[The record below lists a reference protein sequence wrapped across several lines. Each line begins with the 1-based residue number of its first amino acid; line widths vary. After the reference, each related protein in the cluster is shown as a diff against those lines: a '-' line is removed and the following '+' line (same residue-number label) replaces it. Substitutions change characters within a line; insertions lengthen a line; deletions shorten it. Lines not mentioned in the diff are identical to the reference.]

1 MPRRVVPNLKGR
13 SHLTFPKKGGSLISR
28 RRKAPMDT
36 QITTMELVMTRLV
49 MMMTEKYLEAMMMTM
64 FLRERVLMGR
74 KPVSLWMMMMMMMM
88 TPRRARVKRE
98 RR

>member
-1 MPRRVVPNLKGR
+1 
-13 SHLTFPKKGGSLISR
+13 
-28 RRKAPMDT
+28 
-36 QITTMELVMTRLV
+36 
-49 MMMTEKYLEAMMMTM
+49 MMTEKYLEAMMMTM

-88 TPRRARVKRE
+88 TSRRARVKRE